1 MISKIQVYKNK
12 AYEYSGTCYIVTD
25 SENNFSEPIIRSI
38 RSLEST
44 KNEIFN
50 YLINN
55 NVNLCKDIYKLLKS
69 IKNKDLVFY
78 HESNTEDYNREIIRL
93 IEEDIYVRT
102 YKCRFKVGKKN
113 GKDYL
118 IEIISNEQYKRV
130 ENELKE
136 AIILT
141 KNL

>member
-55 NVNLCKDIYKLLKS
+55 DVNLCKDIYKLLKS

-78 HESNTEDYNREIIRL
+78 HESNTEDYNREIIGL
-93 IEEDIYVRT
+93 IEEDIYVRA
-102 YKCRFKVGKKN
+102 YKYRFKVGKKN

-141 KNL
+141 NNL

>member
-55 NVNLCKDIYKLLKS
+55 DVNLCKDIYKLLKS
-69 IKNKDLVFY
+69 IKKKDLVFY
-78 HESNTEDYNREIIRL
+78 HELYYNREIIRL
-93 IEEDIYVRT
+93 IEEDIYVRA
-102 YKCRFKVGKKN
+102 YKYRFKVGKKN

-118 IEIISNEQYKRV
+118 IEITLNEQYKRV

>member
-55 NVNLCKDIYKLLKS
+55 DVNLCKDIYKLLKS